1 MANLVKNILIL
12 GGSFGGVSTAHRIL
26 KQSAKTG
33 LAIKITL
40 VSPNTHAYWNL
51 ASVRAIVPGEMSDE
65 RIFSSITTG
74 FKQYPTDKFEFIVGT
89 AEGLDVENK
98 TVVVSGDS
106 GRSSLN
112 YDTLILATGSRTRED
127 SPFKGK
133 GSYQETLDSLHEW
146 QSKVKNASSI
156 YIAGAGATGVETAGE
171 LGFAYG
177 SAKKITLIA
186 SGPTVLEGTPPSVSK
201 TATKQLQSLQVDIM
215 VSTKVSGSAKTPDGK
230 YELTFSNGKKITTD
244 LYIPSMGLVPNSSY
258 IPEKYLN
265 PAGYAIV
272 DEFLRLKGTE
282 DVWVVG
288 DVSAV
293 ERPQYVNT
301 EKQSVHVAKNIGL
314 GLKNSQ
320 PVGYKVAEKNMLA
333 VTVGKKV
340 GTGHM
345 GGMKLPS
352 FMVNMVKGKTLFSE
366 KLVPMVN
373 GSSF

>member
-1 MANLVKNILIL
+1 MANLPKNIFIL
-12 GGSFGGVSTAHRIL
+12 GGSYAGVSTAHRIL
-26 KQSAKTG
+26 KQSAKAG

-40 VSPNTHAYWNL
+40 VSPNTHVYWNL
-51 ASVRAIVPGEMSDE
+51 ASVRAIVPGEMPDE
-65 RIFSSITTG
+65 KVFSSIATG
-74 FKQYPTDKFEFIVGT
+74 FKQYAADRFEFIVGA

-98 TVVVSGDS
+98 TVVVSGDR

-112 YDTLILATGSRTRED
+112 YDTLILATGSRTKED

-133 GSYQETLDSLHEW
+133 GTYQETLDSLHEW

-156 YIAGAGATGVETAGE
+156 YVAGAGATGVETSGE

-177 SAKKITLIA
+177 STKKITLIA
-186 SGPTVLEGTPPSVSK
+186 SGPTILGGTPASVSK
-201 TATKQLQSLQVDIM
+201 TATKQLQNLHVDIM

-230 YELTFSNGKKITTD
+230 YEITLSNGEKITTD
-244 LYIPSMGLVPNSSY
+244 LYIPTMGLVPNSSF

-265 PAGYAIV
+265 PAGFAIV
-272 DEFLRLKGTE
+272 DDFLRLKGTE

-301 EKQSVHVAKNIGL
+301 DKQSVHVAKNIGL
-314 GLKNSQ
+314 GFKNSE
-320 PVGYKVAEKNMLA
+320 PLSYKVAEKNMLA

-345 GGMKLPS
+345 GGMKFPS
-352 FMVNMVKGKTLFSE
+352 FVVNMVKGKTLFTE

-373 GSSF
+373 GSAF

>member
-12 GGSFGGVSTAHRIL
+12 GGSYAGVSTAHRIL
-26 KQSAKTG
+26 KQSAKAG

-40 VSPNTHAYWNL
+40 VSPNTHVYWNL
-51 ASVRAIVPGEMSDE
+51 ASVRAIVPGEVPDE
-65 RIFSSITTG
+65 KVFSSIATG
-74 FKQYPTDKFEFIVGT
+74 FKQYQTDKFEFIVGT

-98 TVVVSGDS
+98 TVVVSSDS

-127 SPFKGK
+127 SPFKSK
-133 GSYQETLDSLHEW
+133 GSYQETLASLHEW

-177 SAKKITLIA
+177 SSKKVTLVA
-186 SGPTVLEGTPPSVSK
+186 SGPIVLEGTPPSVSK
-201 TATKQLQSLQVDIM
+201 TATKQLQNLHVDIM

-230 YELTFSNGKKITTD
+230 YELTFSNGKKVTTD

-272 DEFLRLKGTE
+272 DEFLRLKGTK

-314 GLKNSQ
+314 ALKNSQ
-320 PVGYKVAEKNMLA
+320 PVGYKVAEKNMMV

-352 FMVNMVKGKTLFSE
+352 FMVNMAKGKTLFSE

>member
-1 MANLVKNILIL
+1 MASLLKNILIL
-12 GGSFGGVSTAHRIL
+12 GGSYGGVSTAHRIL
-26 KQSAKTG
+26 KQSAKAG
-33 LAIKITL
+33 IAIKITM

-51 ASVRAIVPGEMSDE
+51 AATRAIVPGGIPDE
-65 RIFSSITTG
+65 KIFASIATG
-74 FKQYPTDKFEFIVGT
+74 FKQYTADQFEFVVGT

-112 YDTLILATGSRTRED
+112 YDILILATGSRPKEE

-133 GSYQETLDSLHEW
+133 GSYQESLDLLHEW
-146 QSKVKNASSI
+146 QAKVKDASSI
-156 YIAGAGATGVETAGE
+156 YVAGAGATGVETAGE

-177 SAKKITLIA
+177 SSKQITLIA
-186 SGPTVLEGTPPSVSK
+186 SGPVILAGTPASVSK
-201 TATKQLQSLQVDIM
+201 TATKQLESLQVKIK
-215 VSTKVSGSAKTPDGK
+215 VSTKVSGTAKTPDGK
-230 YELTFSNGKKITTD
+230 TEITLSNGEKIITD
-244 LYIPSMGLVPNSSY
+244 LYIPTMGLVPNSSF

-265 PAGYAIV
+265 QAGFAIV
-272 DEFLRLKGTE
+272 DQFLRLK
-282 DVWVVG
+282 DAQNVWVVG

-301 EKQSVHVAKNIGL
+301 EKQSTHVAKNIAL
-314 GLKNSQ
+314 ILKGSE
-320 PVGYKVAEKNMLA
+320 PLSYKVADKHMLA
-333 VTVGKKV
+333 VPVGRKV

-352 FMVNMVKGKTLFSE
+352 FIVNMVKGKTLFTE
-366 KLVPMVN
+366 KLTPMVD